1 MHCVYRLYNPE
12 AENMRSTILS
22 IALFYV
28 LCKICITVCPLS
40 TFLGAFGSS
49 GLWETALSI
58 THHFALRHCLTCLS
72 ASLFVR
78 SSSCWRPWSAE
89 LLAFHFNAAN
99 VHFTNTQ
106 RRLHITFYTWEHE
119 MENRKQTPQTD
130 EISSKHPCSK
140 EEGPHTTGSNAT
152 LMFTNCLDIS
162 FSLEQEV
169 MKGWLAHI
177 TPHSSNHPS
186 CLHNPAPIWPP
197 SVGKISWDNP
207 QTESTMRGQDS
218 SSEDYN
224 WQICFTLT
232 RERLGHITSYWLSLP
247 SLQDTVDQIH
257 SSAARLCYWHNLHSI
272 LLVWA
277 CFLNTNLNGTLA
289 SRI

>member
-207 QTESTMRGQDS
+207 QTESTMRGQGRP
-218 SSEDYN
+218 
-224 WQICFTLT
+224 QLQQGRLQLT
-232 RERLGHITSYWLSLP
+232 NIFHSDKRETRGTSPVIDWVSLP
-247 SLQDTVDQIH
+247 SLPPGH
-257 SSAARLCYWHNLHSI
+257 SRSNPFVCSPSV
-272 LLVWA
+272 LL
-277 CFLNTNLNGTLA
+277 T
-289 SRI
+289 